1 MAMGSGTQPPV
12 VLTIAGF
19 DPTAGAGLSADLKTF
34 AAHGCYGVAA
44 LTSLALQDTGKVH
57 AVEPVKPE
65 VLRQQLEQLLSDFSI
80 AAVKIGMLATR
91 AHVRVVAEVLEKVL
105 EKKKLSPVVLD
116 PVLRST
122 SGAELLDAKGT
133 EELRSRLLKLARV
146 VTPNRWEAGVLT
158 GMEVRNRDALQAA
171 AQKLQEMGARAVVI
185 TGGGEEKPVDLFYDF
200 NDGESFTEFAGEK
213 VRSENTHGTGCA
225 FSSALAANLA
235 HGRALADSVVLAKA
249 YVTEA
254 IKKGHALGKGKGL
267 LNHFYRSEA
276 GDVVH
281 SRSIHTPEEGPAH
294 PIKHF

>member
-1 MAMGSGTQPPV
+1 MAIGSGTQPPV

-57 AVEPVKPE
+57 SVEPVKPE
-65 VLRQQLEQLLSDFSI
+65 ILRQQLEQLLSDVSV
-80 AAVKIGMLATR
+80 AAVKVGMLATR
-91 AHVRVVAEVLEKVL
+91 AHVRVVAELL
-105 EKKKLSPVVLD
+105 EKKKVSPVVLD

-133 EELRSRLLKLARV
+133 EELRSRLLKLVDV

-158 GMEVRNRDALQAA
+158 GMEVRSRDAVRAA
-171 AQKLQEMGARAVVI
+171 AQKLYEMGARAVVI
-185 TGGGEEKPVDLFYDF
+185 TGGEEEKPVDLFYD
-200 NDGESFTEFAGEK
+200 GETFTEFTGEK
-213 VRSENTHGTGCA
+213 ICSENTHGTGCA

-254 IKKGHALGKGKGL
+254 IKKGHALGKGMGL
-267 LNHFYRSEA
+267 LNHFYRTET
-276 GDVVH
+276 GGVVH

>member
-1 MAMGSGTQPPV
+1 MAIGSGTQPPV

-44 LTSLALQDTGKVH
+44 LTSLALQDTGEVH

-65 VLRQQLEQLLSDFSI
+65 VLRQQLEQLLSDFSV
-80 AAVKIGMLATR
+80 AAVKVGMLATR
-91 AHVRVVAEVLEKVL
+91 AHVRVVAEVLEQ
-105 EKKKLSPVVLD
+105 KKLSPVVLD

-133 EELRSRLLKLARV
+133 EELRSRLLKLVDV

-158 GMEVRNRDALQAA
+158 GLEVRSQDAVRAA
-171 AQKLQEMGARAVVI
+171 AQKLYEMGARAVVI
-185 TGGGEEKPVDLFYDF
+185 TGGEEEKPVDLFYD
-200 NDGESFTEFAGEK
+200 GETFTEFTGEK

-267 LNHFYRSEA
+267 LNHFYRTES

>member
-1 MAMGSGTQPPV
+1 MAVGSSTQPPV

-57 AVEPVKPE
+57 SVEPVKPE
-65 VLRQQLEQLLSDFSI
+65 VLRQQLEQLLSDFSV
-80 AAVKIGMLATR
+80 AAVKVGMLATR

-105 EKKKLSPVVLD
+105 EQKKLSPVVLD

-158 GMEVRNRDALQAA
+158 GMEVRNRDAVRGA
-171 AQKLQEMGARAVVI
+171 AQKLHEMGARAVVI
-185 TGGGEEKPVDLFYDF
+185 TGGGEEKPVDLFYD
-200 NDGESFTEFAGEK
+200 GESFTEFTGEK

-235 HGRALADSVVLAKA
+235 HRRTLADSVVLAKA

-267 LNHFYRSEA
+267 LNHFYRTES
-276 GDVVH
+276 GGVVH
-281 SRSIHTPEEGPAH
+281 SRSIHTSEEGPAH
-294 PIKHF
+294 PSKHF

>member
-44 LTSLALQDTGKVH
+44 LTSLALQDTGEVH

-65 VLRQQLEQLLSDFSI
+65 VLRQQLEQLLSDFSV
-80 AAVKIGMLATR
+80 AAVKVGMLATR

-105 EKKKLSPVVLD
+105 EQKKLSPVVLD

-158 GMEVRNRDALQAA
+158 GMEVPGRDALRAA
-171 AQKLQEMGARAVVI
+171 AQKLREMGARAVVI
-185 TGGGEEKPVDLFYDF
+185 TGGEEEKPVDLFYD
-200 NDGESFTEFAGEK
+200 GETFIEFTGEK

-249 YVTEA
+249 YVAEA

-281 SRSIHTPEEGPAH
+281 SRSLHTPEEGPAH

>member
-44 LTSLALQDTGKVH
+44 LTSLALQDTGEVH

-65 VLRQQLEQLLSDFSI
+65 VLRQQLEQLLSDFSV
-80 AAVKIGMLATR
+80 AAVKVGMLATR

-105 EKKKLSPVVLD
+105 EQKKLSPVVLD

-158 GMEVRNRDALQAA
+158 GMEVPGRDALRAA
-171 AQKLQEMGARAVVI
+171 AQKLREMGARAVVI
-185 TGGGEEKPVDLFYDF
+185 TGGEEEKPVDLFYD
-200 NDGESFTEFAGEK
+200 GETFIEFTGEK

-249 YVTEA
+249 YVAEA

-281 SRSIHTPEEGPAH
+281 SRSLHTPEKGPAH

>member
-1 MAMGSGTQPPV
+1 MASQPATQPPV

-57 AVEPVKPE
+57 SVEPVKPA
-65 VLRQQLEQLLSDFSI
+65 VLRQQLEHLFSDISV

-91 AHVRVVAEVLEKVL
+91 AHVRVVAEVLEQVL
-105 EKKKLSPVVLD
+105 EQKKLSPVVLD

-122 SGAELLDAKGT
+122 SGAELLDAKGI
-133 EELRSRLLKLARV
+133 EELRARLLKQADV
-146 VTPNRWEAGVLT
+146 VTPNGWEAGVLAGVEIAGRET
-158 GMEVRNRDALQAA
+158 LKIA
-171 AQKLQEMGARAVVI
+171 AQKLHEMGAHAVVI
-185 TGGGEEKPVDLFYDF
+185 TGGEEEKPVDLFYDF
-200 NDGESFTEFAGEK
+200 NDGESLTEFTGEK

-249 YVTEA
+249 YVAEA
-254 IKKGHALGKGKGL
+254 IRKGHSLGKGKGL
-267 LNHFYRSEA
+267 LNHFYRTES